1 MKRNRGDVDIAVVKG
16 PDLLS
21 GISKDLL
28 WQIIVDGKLTI
39 PDIIHLTSTNI
50 ELHRLRNPV
59 TETERTKARHAWQQL
74 FAQKIVPYSEDEEL
88 VGRALIEQRV
98 GMEWNRYLQYCTNP
112 FWLMR
117 AFSILNQLNGRAPI
131 KVAETLNVAKYPNI
145 WKVYYVDPLPRNGQI
160 AQLYT
165 TAQQS
170 AYNMLEQDD
179 FVPYHDLVDTSNLP
193 LVKRHINRQSANN
206 PFKLLRGR
214 DGETVLVFFLYHLI
228 ERNIQITKEN
238 GDPIPIQS
246 ALINCSHCLANE
258 ALYLCG
264 QCKTATY
271 CSAECQEQDWNIKGH
286 RMECKK

>member
-21 GISKDLL
+21 AISKDLL
-28 WQIIVDGKLTI
+28 WQIIVDGKLTT
-39 PDIIHLTSTNI
+39 PDIIHLTSTNR
-50 ELHRLRNPV
+50 ELRSLRDPPN
-59 TETERTKARHAWQQL
+59 EAERTKARYAWQQL

-98 GMEWNRYLQYCTNP
+98 GMEWKRYLQVCTNP

-160 AQLYT
+160 AQLYR

-179 FVPYHDLVDTSNLP
+179 FVPYHDLVDTSDLP

-206 PFKLLRGR
+206 AFKLLRGR

-286 RMECKK
+286 RIKCKK